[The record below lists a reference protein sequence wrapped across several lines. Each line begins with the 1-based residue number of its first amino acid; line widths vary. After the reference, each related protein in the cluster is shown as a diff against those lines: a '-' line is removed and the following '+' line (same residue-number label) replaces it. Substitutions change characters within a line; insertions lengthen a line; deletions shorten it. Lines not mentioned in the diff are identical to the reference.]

1 MTVAR
6 IFLVAAALAIL
17 TLAPAAEAGHVQC
30 GDVLVQDTQ
39 LDSDVVCPPDTD
51 GLTIGA
57 DDVTLDLKGHVI
69 SGNGDDLGP
78 IAVGIHATGR
88 TGLSI
93 RNGTVTGFSI
103 GVSLEASDSDVRD
116 LIVDGGSA
124 IIVNGDN
131 NVVRRNEANGSF
143 DAISVTGSS
152 AVVERNTA
160 SAEFGINVAGSH
172 PRVSRN
178 VITECIFVGIQV
190 TGYTDARVQRNLV
203 ERGCIAGFEFRGSGA
218 RIERNTASGS
228 DIGLDVADSSAIV
241 SRNFASF
248 GVEGLV
254 VRTPGTTVARNT
266 ANHNASW
273 GINAPG
279 AIDGGGNRAT
289 GNGEPAQCL
298 GVRCK

>member
-1 MTVAR
+1 VTVAR
-6 IFLVAAALAIL
+6 ILLVAAALAIL
-17 TLAPAAEAGHVQC
+17 TFAPAAHADHVRC
-30 GDVLVQDTQ
+30 GDVLVQDTR

-57 DDVTLDLKGHVI
+57 DDVTLDLRRHVI

-78 IAVGIHATGR
+78 IAVGIQATGR

-93 RNGTVTGFSI
+93 RNGTVTGFSV
-103 GVSLEASDSDVRD
+103 GVSLAASGSEVRD

-124 IIVNGDN
+124 IIVNGDD
-131 NVVRRNEANGSF
+131 NVVRRSEASGSF

-160 SAEFGINVAGSH
+160 SAELAINVAGSD

-178 VITECIFVGIQV
+178 VITECVIVGIQV
-190 TGYTDARVQRNLV
+190 TGYTDAHVHRNLV
-203 ERGCIAGFEFRGSGA
+203 ERGCIAGFEFRGAGA
-218 RIERNTASGS
+218 RVERNTALGS
-228 DIGLDVADSSAIV
+228 DIGLDITDSSAIV
-241 SRNFASF
+241 SRNVASF

-254 VRTPGTTVARNT
+254 TRTPGTTVARNT

-273 GINAPG
+273 GIDAPG

-298 GVRCK
+298 GVRCR

>member
-1 MTVAR
+1 MTDAR
-6 IFLVAAALAIL
+6 ILLVAAALVTL
-17 TLAPAAEAGHVQC
+17 TLAPAAQADHVQC

-57 DDVTLDLKGHVI
+57 DDVTLDLKDHVV

-78 IAVGIHATGR
+78 IAVGIQATGR

-93 RNGTVTGFSI
+93 RNGTVTGFSTGI
-103 GVSLEASDSDVRD
+103 SLEASASAVRD

-124 IIVNGDN
+124 MIVNGDS

-143 DAISVTGSS
+143 DAISVRGNF

-160 SAEFGINVAGSH
+160 SGEFGINVAGSNA
-172 PRVSRN
+172 RVGRN
-178 VITECIFVGIQV
+178 LITECVLAGILV
-190 TGYTDARVQRNLV
+190 TGYTDARVHRNLV
-203 ERGCIAGFEFRGSGA
+203 ERGCMAGFEFRGTGA
-218 RIERNTASGS
+218 RIERNTAFGS
-228 DIGLDVADSSAIV
+228 DIGLDITDSSAIV
-241 SRNFASF
+241 SRNVASF

-254 VRTPGTTVARNT
+254 IRTPGTTVARNT
-266 ANHNASW
+266 ANQNALW

>member
-1 MTVAR
+1 M
-6 IFLVAAALAIL
+6 
-17 TLAPAAEAGHVQC
+17 LAPAAHADHVQC
-30 GDVLVQDTQ
+30 GDVLLEDTR

-78 IAVGIHATGR
+78 LAVGVQATAG

-103 GVSLEASDSDVRD
+103 GVSVEASNSEVRD

-124 IIVNGDN
+124 IVVDGDN
-131 NVVRRNEANGSF
+131 NIVRRNEANGSF

-152 AVVERNTA
+152 ADVERNTA
-160 SAEFGINVAGSH
+160 SAEFAITVAGSN
-172 PRVSRN
+172 PRVGRN
-178 VITECIFVGIQV
+178 LVTECVFVGIQV
-190 TGYTDARVQRNLV
+190 TGYAGALVHRNLV
-203 ERGCIAGFEFRGSGA
+203 ERGCIAGFEFRGTGA
-218 RIERNTASGS
+218 RIERNTALGS
-228 DIGLDVADSSAIV
+228 DIGLEVADSSAIV
-241 SRNFASF
+241 SRNVANF

-266 ANHNASW
+266 ANHNSSW

-279 AIDGGGNRAT
+279 AIDGGGNRAM

-298 GVRCK
+298 GVRCR

>member
-1 MTVAR
+1 VTAAR
-6 IFLVAAALAIL
+6 ILLVAAALAIL
-17 TLAPAAEAGHVQC
+17 TLAPAAQAGHVEC
-30 GDVLVQDTQ
+30 GDVLVRDTK
-39 LDSDVVCPPDTD
+39 LDSDVVCPPETD

-69 SGNGDDLGP
+69 SGNADHLGP
-78 IAVGIHATGR
+78 PAVGVQATGR
-88 TGLSI
+88 TGLHI
-93 RNGTVTGFSI
+93 RNGTVTGFST
-103 GVSLEASDSDVRD
+103 GVRLEASDSEVRD
-116 LIVDGGSA
+116 LNVDGASA

-160 SAEFGINVAGSH
+160 SAELALNVAGSD

-178 VITECIFVGIQV
+178 VITECVIVGIQV
-190 TGYTDARVQRNLV
+190 TGYTDARVHRNLA
-203 ERGCIAGFEFRGSGA
+203 ERGCIAGFEFRGTGA
-218 RIERNTASGS
+218 RIERNTAFGS
-228 DIGLDVADSSAIV
+228 DIGLDIADSSAIV
-241 SRNFASF
+241 SRNVASF

-254 VRTPGTTVARNT
+254 IRTPGTTVARNT

>member
-1 MTVAR
+1 VTDAR
-6 IFLVAAALAIL
+6 TLLVAAALATL
-17 TLAPAAEAGHVQC
+17 MLAPAAQAGHVQC
-30 GDVLVQDTQ
+30 GDVLVQDTH
-39 LDSDVVCPPDTD
+39 LDSDVVCARDTD

-78 IAVGIHATGR
+78 VAVGIQATGR

-103 GVSLEASDSDVRD
+103 GISLEASASEVRD

-143 DAISVTGSS
+143 DAISVTGNSV
-152 AVVERNTA
+152 VVERNTA
-160 SAEFGINVAGSH
+160 SAEFGMNVTGTN

-178 VITECIFVGIQV
+178 VITECVFVGIQV
-190 TGYTDARVQRNLV
+190 AGYTDARVHRNLV
-203 ERGCIAGFEFRGSGA
+203 ERGCMAGFEFRGTGA
-218 RIERNTASGS
+218 RIERNTAYGS
-228 DIGLDVADSSAIV
+228 DIGLDIADSSAIV
-241 SRNFASF
+241 SRNVASF
-248 GVEGLV
+248 GVDGLV
-254 VRTPGTTVARNT
+254 IRTPGTTVARNT
-266 ANHNASW
+266 ANHNALW

-289 GNGEPAQCL
+289 GNGELAQCL
-298 GVRCK
+298 GVHCK